1 MTGRVERPWGY
12 YETLDRGDGFA
23 VKRIAVK
30 PGHRLSLQTHRRRS
44 EHWVV
49 VRGTAN
55 VVRGDEVLRMGPN
68 ESVFIP
74 TGAVHRLENAG
85 RDMLHLI
92 EVQCGDYLGEDDI
105 VRLDDDYGRDT
116 GAE

>member
-12 YETLDRGDGFA
+12 YETLDRGEGFA

-49 VRGTAN
+49 VRGPAN
-55 VVRGDEVLRMGPN
+55 VVCGDEVSRLGPN

-74 TGAVHRLENAG
+74 RGTAHRLENPG

-116 GAE
+116 GAK